1 MNPNE
6 SASTPTRIRG
16 RVVEFDEHRGL
27 GKVSD
32 QSGKTY
38 MFHCV
43 EIEGGSRT
51 ISVGADVEF
60 HIREKFSRPEAF
72 SVTEV

>member
-1 MNPNE
+1 MSTTEPGSNPN
-6 SASTPTRIRG
+6 RVRG

-27 GKVSD
+27 GTVSLPTGD
-32 QSGKTY
+32 TY

-43 EIEGGSRT
+43 EILDGSRR
-51 ISVGADVEF
+51 IVVGTDVEF

-72 SVTEV
+72 SVAAV